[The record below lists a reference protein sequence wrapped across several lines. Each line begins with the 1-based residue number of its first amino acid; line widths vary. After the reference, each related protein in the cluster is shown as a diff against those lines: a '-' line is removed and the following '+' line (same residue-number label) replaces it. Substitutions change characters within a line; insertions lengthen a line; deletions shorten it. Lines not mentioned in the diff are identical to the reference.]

1 MSAEDATTGWWGR
14 LRSGLSRTTAAL
26 GDNLNT
32 LLATHRLDHVVIG
45 ELEDHLIAADMGVAA
60 SSQVAARIAEA
71 RFNPNTPP
79 EQVRETLAEEIAKI
93 LAPVE
98 ECIDWTA
105 AKPFILL
112 MVGVNG
118 SGKTTTIGKIAH
130 RLREDGRSVMLVAGD
145 TFRPAATE
153 QLQVWGVRA
162 GAAVVAKEPGA
173 DAAGLAYDA
182 VAAAQRD
189 GTDVVLIDTAG
200 RLQNKAGL
208 MAELAKIIRVI
219 RKRDN
224 SAPHGVLLVLDATTG
239 QNTLAQVATFRDIC
253 GVTALAMTKLDGT
266 AQGGILVALAGEF
279 GIPVAYVGVGET
291 IEDLQPFD
299 SKSFSRALVGLDL

>member
-1 MSAEDATTGWWGR
+1 MSAEDAKTGWWGR
-14 LRSGLSRTTAAL
+14 LQSGLSRTTAAL
-26 GDNLNT
+26 GNNLNT
-32 LLATHRLDHVVIG
+32 LLTKHRLDHVAIG
-45 ELEDHLIAADMGVAA
+45 ELEEHLIAADMGVAA
-60 SSQVAARIAEA
+60 SSQLAARISKA

-98 ECIDWTA
+98 ECIDWAA
-105 AKPFILL
+105 AKPFVLL

-118 SGKTTTIGKIAH
+118 VGKTTTIGKIAH
-130 RLREDGRSVMLVAGD
+130 RLRADGRSVMLVAGD
-145 TFRPAATE
+145 TFRPAAIE
-153 QLQVWGVRA
+153 QLQVWGVRS
-162 GAAVVAKEPGA
+162 GAAVVAKGPGA

-182 VAAAQRD
+182 VAAAQQD

-219 RKRDN
+219 KKRDN

-239 QNTLAQVATFRDIC
+239 QNALGQVATFRDIC

-291 IEDLQPFD
+291 IEDLQPFE